1 MYSLTVRRHAFIAH
15 SLKREVFGPAR
26 DLHGITLIVDAEFQ
40 APALDADNT
49 VVEVVRAS
57 RILKDVL
64 AEYHYKNLDENPAL
78 AGVPTTMEFLA
89 RRIHDG
95 VAARAAR
102 RFSGRLKITLRESP
116 ETWASYEGD
125 VVPRRKP
132 RVKSA

>member
-1 MYSLTVRRHAFIAH
+1 MYSLTVRRHAFFAH

-26 DLHGITLIVDAEFQ
+26 NLHGITLIVDAEFQ

-102 RFSGRLKITLRESP
+102 RFSGRLKITVRESP